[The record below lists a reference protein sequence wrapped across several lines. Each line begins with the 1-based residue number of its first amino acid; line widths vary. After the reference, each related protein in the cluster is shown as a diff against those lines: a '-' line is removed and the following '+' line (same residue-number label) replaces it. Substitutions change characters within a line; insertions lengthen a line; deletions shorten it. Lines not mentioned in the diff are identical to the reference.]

1 MELGQC
7 LFLVL
12 GMVCPGASPPPSTAG
27 ALSTREG
34 GWGPGGGA
42 SRAWGL
48 PLSWVKTASQVRLT
62 FPRGTRASHPSP
74 VPAQHGAGPRGR
86 RPAPRGCP
94 ALARS
99 PLGVSPRA
107 GSPDSMYKGRAG
119 AHQLPETLQLS
130 CPWATPPHIMAFPCS
145 RATTKLLPTAGR
157 ASRGGM
163 GVALPTASPS
173 FASPSLALWVFSVVV
188 VLFYL
193 TFGHTLQQVGS

>member
-42 SRAWGL
+42 SRAHGL
-48 PLSWVKTASQVRLT
+48 PLSWVKTASQARLT
-62 FPRGTRASHPSP
+62 FPRGNRASHPSP
-74 VPAQHGAGPRGR
+74 VPAQHGAAPWGR
-86 RPAPRGCP
+86 RPALRGCP

-107 GSPDSMYKGRAG
+107 GSPTPCTKEGQVLTSYLESCSSLVPGPR
-119 AHQLPETLQLS
+119 LPILWPSPALERPPNS
-130 CPWATPPHIMAFPCS
+130 CPQLVGP
-145 RATTKLLPTAGR
+145 AGVG
-157 ASRGGM
+157 RG
-163 GVALPTASPS
+163 
-173 FASPSLALWVFSVVV
+173 
-188 VLFYL
+188 
-193 TFGHTLQQVGS
+193 